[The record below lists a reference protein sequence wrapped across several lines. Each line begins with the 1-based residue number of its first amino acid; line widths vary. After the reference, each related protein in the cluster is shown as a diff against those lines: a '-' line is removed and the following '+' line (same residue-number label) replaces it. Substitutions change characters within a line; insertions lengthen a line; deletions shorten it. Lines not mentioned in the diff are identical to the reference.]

1 VPELA
6 QVPQAP
12 QPERAPV
19 LLVPHQMKN
28 KTSMRSTAAT
38 SISSTKHRTKIFLW
52 QKEALVNMS
61 FSLTW
66 LPDVLK
72 AAGLK
77 VATEDGWENRG
88 RGDVG
93 KIVGV
98 ICHHTAGPKN
108 GNMPSLD
115 TLKNGRKASPG
126 QKALPGPLAQLGLAR
141 DGTFIVIAAG
151 RAIHAG
157 LGEFKGVKSG
167 NSSFIGI
174 EAENTGKPTDLPWP
188 AVQLDAYQRGV
199 AAILKH
205 LEKDE
210 TFCCGHK
217 EYARPNGRKVDPSLD
232 MKEFRTAVAA
242 ILKGAAPPPTLIPVV
257 EPNPPAGVAP
267 RSTLRRG
274 SKGDLVKTIQTK
286 VGVNPDGQFGPRTEA
301 AVREFQ
307 RDHDLVPDG
316 IVGPQTWRALDAA

>member
-1 VPELA
+1 MA
-6 QVPQAP
+6 
-12 QPERAPV
+12 
-19 LLVPHQMKN
+19 
-28 KTSMRSTAAT
+28 
-38 SISSTKHRTKIFLW
+38 
-52 QKEALVNMS
+52 

-77 VATEDGWENRG
+77 VALEDGWENRG

-93 KIVGV
+93 KIMGI
-98 ICHHTAGPKN
+98 ICHHTAGPKT
-108 GNMPSLD
+108 GNMPSLG
-115 TLKNGRKASPG
+115 TLKNGRRASPG

-157 LGEFKGVKSG
+157 AGEFKEIRTG

-174 EAENTGKPTDLPWP
+174 EAENTGKPSDLPWP

-205 LEKDE
+205 LGKDS

-217 EYARPNGRKVDPSLD
+217 EYALPKGRKVDPSLD
-232 MKEFRTAVAA
+232 MNKFRDGVAA
-242 ILKGAAPPPTLIPVV
+242 FIGGTAPPPELIPPV
-257 EPNPPAGVAP
+257 EPNPPAPGTAP
-267 RSTLRRG
+267 RPTLRRG
-274 SKGDLVKTIQTK
+274 SKDELVKTIQTK
-286 VGVNPDGQFGPRTEA
+286 LKLEADGKFGPRTEA
-301 AVREFQ
+301 AVRAFQ
-307 RDHDLVPDG
+307 REHDLVPDG
-316 IVGPQTWRALDAA
+316 IVGPKTWQALDAVQ